1 MAKVKITSKKA
12 MPRTVYF
19 HSFIKTKNT
28 LDVLLVRF
36 GERIKTLEQITIVQ
50 QKLIQKEI
58 WLNGLVAINF
68 ANMMQNVSLIFFTIF
83 MVPPGKNTPAPY
95 HTFI

>member
-1 MAKVKITSKKA
+1 MAKVIITLKA
-12 MPRTVYF
+12 MPMTVYF
-19 HSFIKTKNT
+19 HLFIRTRNT

-36 GERIKTLEQITIVQ
+36 GERIKTLEQVTIVQ

-83 MVPPGKNTPAPY
+83 KLNLITY
-95 HTFI
+95 KS